1 MTPMMEIRMEEERRR
16 DERMAVRMRGRFS
29 SMREWRSLCRIDN
42 VSRRGVHLRTETDL
56 DEGAAIWLRLPGM
69 EPRPG
74 RVIWSDRLHAGCQ
87 FDDPLEPA
95 ELERLVAQRD
105 ARMGLD

>member
-1 MTPMMEIRMEEERRR
+1 MTPVMEIRMGNERRR
-16 DERMAVRMRGRFS
+16 EERVAVTMRGRFS

-42 VSRRGVHLRTETDL
+42 VSRLGVHLQTETVL

-74 RVIWSDRLHAGCQ
+74 RVIWTDQLHAGCQ

-105 ARMGLD
+105 VRLPLD

>member
-1 MTPMMEIRMEEERRR
+1 MTPKMEIRIEDERRR
-16 DERMAVRMRGRFS
+16 DERVPVRMRGRFS

-42 VSRRGVHLRTETDL
+42 VSRRGVHLRTDTDL
-56 DEGAAIWLRLPGM
+56 DEGAEIWLRLPGM

-74 RVIWSDRLHAGCQ
+74 RVVWSDQLHAGCQ

-95 ELERLVAQRD
+95 ELERLVAQRESR
-105 ARMGLD
+105 AGLD

>member
-1 MTPMMEIRMEEERRR
+1 MRPIMEMRMEGERRR
-16 DERMAVRMRGRFS
+16 EERVPVRMRGRFS
-29 SMREWRSLCRIDN
+29 SMREWRSLCRIEN
-42 VSRRGVHLRTETDL
+42 VSRRGVHLRTDTDL

-74 RVIWSDRLHAGCQ
+74 RVVWTGQLHAGCQ

-95 ELERLVAQRD
+95 LAGRVRLQNAPRQHR
-105 ARMGLD
+105 

>member
-1 MTPMMEIRMEEERRR
+1 MAPIMETRKEDDRRR
-16 DERMAVRMRGRFS
+16 DERVPVRMRGRFS

-74 RVIWSDRLHAGCQ
+74 RVIWADRLTAGCQ

-95 ELERLVAQRD
+95 ELERLIAQRD
-105 ARMGLD
+105 SRAMLD

>member
-16 DERMAVRMRGRFS
+16 DQRVAVRMRGRFS

-42 VSRRGVHLRTETDL
+42 VSRRGVHLKTEIDL

-74 RVIWSDRLHAGCQ
+74 RVMWSDNLNAGCQ
-87 FDDPLEPA
+87 FDDPLELA

-105 ARMGLD
+105 VRGVLD